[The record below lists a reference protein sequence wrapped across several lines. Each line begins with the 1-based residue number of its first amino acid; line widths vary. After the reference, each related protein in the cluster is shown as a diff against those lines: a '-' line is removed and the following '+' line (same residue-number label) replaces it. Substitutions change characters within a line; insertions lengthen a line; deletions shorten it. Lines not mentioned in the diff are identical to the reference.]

1 MNKHYNQR
9 TGIHDASAWESVA
22 DWFIQYSVTSTVGC
36 RIIEQWVLALPARA
50 VVLDVG
56 CGSGSPRSQAV
67 MRKDFRLYAVD
78 GAPTLAAAFKDRFT
92 DAQVA
97 CENVTESR
105 FFDISF
111 DGILAWGLVFL
122 LPHDEQLSLL
132 NRLVAALKPEG
143 RLLFTAPSQQCTW
156 NDATTG
162 QLSLSLGSDAYRA
175 HLSAFGAPV
184 VNEFDDEGGN
194 HYYSARRIQIPGQAE
209 RS

>member
-1 MNKHYNQR
+1 MSKYDNQR

-22 DWFIQYSVTSTVGC
+22 DWFIQHSATSTVGC
-36 RIIEQWVLALPARA
+36 GIIEQWAQAIPARA
-50 VVLDVG
+50 DVLDVG
-56 CGSGSPRSQAV
+56 CGSGSPRSQAL
-67 MRKDFRLYAVD
+67 MRNDFRLYGVD
-78 GAPTLAAAFKDRFT
+78 GAPTLAAAFKDRFP

-105 FFDISF
+105 FFDTSF

-122 LPHDEQLSLL
+122 LPPDEQRSLL
-132 NRLVAALKPEG
+132 DRLVAVLKPQG

-162 QLSLSLGSDAYRA
+162 RQSVSLCSDAYRA
-175 HLSAFGAPV
+175 HLSALGAPV

-194 HYYSARRIQIPGQAE
+194 HYYSAQKIQSLGQSE
-209 RS
+209 R